1 MAAIVAILILG
12 VKNAKTKAP
21 VDIKNIKNEKGKVN
35 AIFE

>member
-12 VKNAKTKAP
+12 VNNKTKAP
-21 VDIKNIKNEKGKVN
+21 VDIKNMKNEKGKVN